1 MDDVLKDFLTESHEC
16 LDLIDAGLIDFGQD
30 SANIELLD
38 HVFRLVHTMK
48 GTCGFLNLSRL
59 EALSHASESLI
70 FSFRLGAGVT
80 PDAMDLIL
88 EAIQK
93 IKALLVGIETGA
105 GVEPIGDDN
114 QLVEKL
120 EQMSARGLEAAN
132 GPGGPIS
139 QSAMSQDDLD
149 RMFDHA
155 SDAVLPDE
163 PVTPSAQPSSKPAK
177 KPRNASNAVSQLKL
191 DVKVALLEELV
202 SNVTDLIATRAQLL
216 EIARRSD
223 DYELKKTVNHL
234 AAIASRLQKIV
245 VEARVQPIGS
255 AWQQLDLMLRDLAAK
270 LDKDIALVLDGE
282 DIEVDRQIIDLI
294 KAPLAHIVRNCADHG
309 LEAPATRL
317 ASGKLALG
325 TVGVTAAREGSD
337 IVIEVLDDGL
347 GLDVQKIKIR
357 ALACGLINDD
367 EFGSMSDMQA
377 AQLIFEPGL
386 STRDTVTR
394 HSGRGY
400 GLDVARTSIEK
411 TGGSIKAYS
420 VRGEGT
426 VIVIR
431 IPVTPAQFSSL
442 ILSRAKDYEK
452 IEVHKPP
459 LDVGRLSTTAS
470 SSLVL
475 SKLQK
480 QEPVGTSGRDTKI
493 LYLEDN
499 SFFRSMLI
507 PIMEAGG
514 YTVTVASCVAEAL
527 AQLEEDPLYL
537 AIVCDLDTPDKA
549 GFLFAKMMKDNVNWA
564 KIQLVAVSSL
574 ATPLSRHRAR
584 EAGFDHCLAKFD
596 RKGLLSCLNK
606 ITYEFKVA
614 V

>member
-16 LDLIDAGLIDFGQD
+16 LNLIDAGLTDFGQN

-38 HVFRLVHTMK
+38 HIFRLVHTMK

-70 FSFRLGAGVT
+70 YSFRLGAAVT
-80 PDAMDLIL
+80 PDAMDLIV

-93 IKALLVGIETGA
+93 IKVLLDGVEAGA
-105 GVEPIGDDN
+105 GVEPIGDDTL
-114 QLVEKL
+114 LVENL
-120 EQMSARGLEAAN
+120 ENMAARGLEGVNESDASIGQGA
-132 GPGGPIS
+132 PS
-139 QSAMSQDDLD
+139 RDDLD

-155 SDAVLPDE
+155 SDVALPDE
-163 PVTPSAQPSSKPAK
+163 PVTQSAPPSSKPAK
-177 KPRNASNAVSQLKL
+177 ESRIATNAASGLNL

-223 DYELKKTVNHL
+223 DYELKKSVNHL

-245 VEARVQPIGS
+245 VEARVQSIGS
-255 AWQQLDLMLRDLAAK
+255 AWQQLDPMVRELAAK
-270 LDKDIALVLDGE
+270 LDKNIALVLDGE

-294 KAPLAHIVRNCADHG
+294 KAPLAHLVRNCADHG
-309 LEAPATRL
+309 LESPVTRL
-317 ASGKLALG
+317 AAGKLALG
-325 TVGVTAAREGSD
+325 TIGVTAVREGSD

-347 GLDVQKIKIR
+347 GLDMQKIKSR

-367 EFGSMSDMQA
+367 EFANMNDMQA

-386 STRDTVTR
+386 STRDTVTQL
-394 HSGRGY
+394 SGRGY
-400 GLDVARTSIEK
+400 GLDVARTAIEK
-411 TGGSIKAYS
+411 TGGSIKVYS

-426 VIVIR
+426 AFVIR

-442 ILSRAKDYEK
+442 ILSRAKEYEK
-452 IEVHKPP
+452 IQVDKPQA
-459 LDVGRLSTTAS
+459 DAGRVS
-470 SSLVL
+470 SPATSSPVATRA
-475 SKLQK
+475 QTP
-480 QEPVGTSGRDTKI
+480 EPVAASGGDTRI
-493 LYLEDN
+493 LYLEEN

-514 YTVTVASCVAEAL
+514 YKVTVVDSVAEAL
-527 AQLEEDPLYL
+527 ACLEEDAPYL
-537 AIVCDLDTPDKA
+537 VIVCDLDAPDKA
-549 GFLFAKMMKDNVNWA
+549 SFRFAKTVKDNVKWA
-564 KIQLVAVSSL
+564 KTQMVAVSSL
-574 ATPLSRHRAR
+574 ATSLSRSRAR

-596 RKGLLSCLNK
+596 RDGLLSCLNK
-606 ITYEFKVA
+606 ITYACKVA

>member
-30 SANIELLD
+30 SANNELLD
-38 HVFRLVHTMK
+38 HIFRLVHTMK

-59 EALSHASESLI
+59 EAVSHASESLI
-70 FSFRLGAGVT
+70 YSFRLGAAVT

-93 IKALLVGIETGA
+93 IKVLLDGVAASA

-114 QLVEKL
+114 LLVENL
-120 EQMSARGLEAAN
+120 ENMAARGLEAAN
-132 GPGGPIS
+132 GSGAPIS
-139 QSAMSQDDLD
+139 QRALTQDDLD

-155 SDAVLPDE
+155 SDAVLPDA
-163 PVTPSAQPSSKPAK
+163 PVRKAALPSSKPATDA
-177 KPRNASNAVSQLKL
+177 RIADDAASQLNL

-223 DYELKKTVNHL
+223 DYELKKSVNHL

-255 AWQQLDLMLRDLAAK
+255 AWQQLDPMLRDLAAK
-270 LDKDIALVLDGE
+270 LDKNIALVLDGE

-309 LEAPATRL
+309 LEAPDMRL

-325 TVGVTAAREGSD
+325 TIGVTAAREGSD

-347 GLDVQKIKIR
+347 GLDVHKIKSK

-367 EFGSMSDMQA
+367 EFANMNDMQA

-394 HSGRGY
+394 LSGRGY

-411 TGGSIKAYS
+411 TGGSIRVYS
-420 VRGEGT
+420 VKGEGT
-426 VIVIR
+426 VFVIR

-452 IEVHKPP
+452 ILVQKPQ
-459 LDVGRLSTTAS
+459 LDAGEAS
-470 SSLVL
+470 STAPSSPVVTNP
-475 SKLQK
+475 QI
-480 QEPVGTSGRDTKI
+480 QEPVVASGRDTKI

-514 YTVTVASCVAEAL
+514 YKVTVAASVAEAL
-527 AQLEEDPLYL
+527 ARLEEDARYL
-537 AIVCDLDTPDKA
+537 AVVCDLDMPDKA
-549 GFLFAKMMKDNVNWA
+549 GFLFAKMMKDNMKWA

-574 ATPLSRHRAR
+574 ATSLSRNRAR

-596 RKGLLSCLNK
+596 RNGLLSCLNK
-606 ITYEFKVA
+606 ITYAFKIA
-614 V
+614 A

>member
-155 SDAVLPDE
+155 SDVALPGA
-163 PVTPSAQPSSKPAK
+163 PGTQSALPSSKPAADS
-177 KPRNASNAVSQLKL
+177 RISADTASGLNL

-255 AWQQLDLMLRDLAAK
+255 AWQHLDPMLRDLAAK
-270 LDKDIALVLDGE
+270 LDKNIALVLDGE

-309 LEAPATRL
+309 LEAPDMRL
-317 ASGKLALG
+317 ASGKLAVG
-325 TVGVTAAREGSD
+325 TIGVTAAREGSD

-347 GLDVQKIKIR
+347 GLNVQKIKSR
-357 ALACGLINDD
+357 ALSCGLINDD
-367 EFGSMSDMQA
+367 EFANMNDMQA

-394 HSGRGY
+394 LSGRGY

-411 TGGSIKAYS
+411 TGGTIKAYS

-426 VIVIR
+426 VFVIR

-452 IEVHKPP
+452 ILVDRP
-459 LDVGRLSTTAS
+459 LPDAGGVS
-470 SSLVL
+470 SHATS
-475 SKLQK
+475 S
-480 QEPVGTSGRDTKI
+480 PVVTRPQTPDPVAASGRDTRI
-493 LYLEDN
+493 LYLEGN

-514 YTVTVASCVAEAL
+514 YKVTVAGSVAEAL
-527 AQLEEDPLYL
+527 ARLEKDARYL

-549 GFLFAKMMKDNVNWA
+549 GFLFAKMMKDNVEWA

-574 ATPLSRHRAR
+574 ATSLSRNRAR

-596 RKGLLSCLNK
+596 RNGLLSCLNK
-606 ITYEFKVA
+606 ITYELKVA
-614 V
+614 A